1 MSPNISSSENL
12 KNPAH
17 KSESS
22 SEELLR
28 ETSLLT
34 VSKWGSGSKTPML
47 MFCFYTIALTTAFAH
62 LGLFLYLDGK
72 PADGTNSDAPKQ
84 SYVSA
89 ASIILG
95 NIFTLSLTGSV
106 TIVFTQYL
114 WYILRT
120 TTLKVSTIES
130 MFAMQANPLL
140 LRDFNAWQKAPILV
154 ALVILVWLMN
164 IAASFAPGALIV
176 GPTTRY
182 SYQIVEV
189 PTFDS
194 SFVGNGSGADAN
206 KFSLDKFDINDYDT
220 FFPVSTAGSYSQPLQ
235 RLAASTMTVGK
246 QSAMHSPCGANCSYT
261 LNLEGPYLQCAGP
274 NFQYG
279 VFNTTSSSWSDNFQS
294 IGQNI
299 TFETHDDGTDLLVW
313 NAYQGFLFDPWVGGS
328 EEARATASQMNII
341 APSQFSTQTIRPLG
355 MRNPAVRESAS
366 DSFGNLVAIEGNY
379 INCSAATATY
389 TVAYVYENNILS
401 TNVSVSS
408 INIIKNLGTTKE
420 MSNVTQEYGISWPG
434 FLVTT
439 ANRTEEWLLGLGSS
453 YLGYEPVNWTS
464 DWVSWYKN
472 LQVMAIINSMTR
484 LLNGTYPVELI
495 QFGDATSSLSSAYG
509 LGVDVWGTE
518 VSWVDFLN
526 TFPTSST
533 SADLLKSTLIGYTP
547 FNDNFGNF
555 NVTAYS
561 WANRP
566 TANLKYDGVSFTL
579 TPELLNQLLQNITL
593 NMISEIGWWS
603 AHSNVTQWESINTFQ
618 FSKPLNLIL
627 PYFISLF
634 LAIPILVLGIW
645 SLRQN
650 GVSAMNNS
658 FVQILNTTTGSK
670 ELERTAGRGCLGGY
684 DNVSD
689 ELMDLKIRFGE
700 LKDVGRGDERSINGV
715 RRAGFGT
722 EQEIMPLVKSEI
734 YGF

>member
-1 MSPNISSSENL
+1 MSAIAKMYHL
-12 KNPAH
+12 
-17 KSESS
+17 
-22 SEELLR
+22 
-28 ETSLLT
+28 
-34 VSKWGSGSKTPML
+34 
-47 MFCFYTIALTTAFAH
+47 ALTTAFAH
-62 LGLFLYLDGK
+62 LGLFLYLDGNT
-72 PADGTNSDAPKQ
+72 ADGTNSEVPKQ

-140 LRDFNAWQKAPILV
+140 LRDLNAWQKAPILV
-154 ALVILVWLMN
+154 VLVVLVWLMN
-164 IAASFAPGALIV
+164 VAASFAPGALIV

-182 SYQIVEV
+182 SRQVVEV

-194 SFVGNGSGADAN
+194 SFVGNGSGVDAN

-235 RLAASTMTVGK
+235 RLAASTMTAGK
-246 QSAMHSPCGANCSYT
+246 QSTMQSPCGANCSYT
-261 LNLEGPYLQCAGP
+261 LNLEGPYLQCDSP
-274 NFQYG
+274 NIQYG
-279 VFNTTSSSWSDNFQS
+279 VLNTTSLSWSDNFQS
-294 IGQNI
+294 TGQNV
-299 TFETHDDGTDLLVW
+299 TFETHDDGIDLLVW

-328 EEARATASQMNII
+328 KEARATASQMHII
-341 APSQFSTQTIRPLG
+341 APSQFSIQTIRPLG
-355 MRNPAVRESAS
+355 MRNPAVRESKS
-366 DSFGNLVAIEGNY
+366 NSFGNLVAIEGNY

-389 TVAYVYENNILS
+389 TVSYVYENNILS
-401 TNVSVSS
+401 TNISVSS
-408 INIIKNLGTTKE
+408 IDIIKNLGTTKE

-439 ANRTEEWLLGLGSS
+439 ANKTEDWLLGLGSS
-453 YLGYEPVNWTS
+453 YLGYEPANWTS
-464 DWVSWYKN
+464 DWISWYKN
-472 LQVMAIINSMTR
+472 LQIMAVMNSMTR

-495 QFGDATSSLSSAYG
+495 QFGDATSSLSPAYG
-509 LGVDVWGTE
+509 LGVDIWGTE

-526 TFPTSST
+526 AFPTSSMY
-533 SADLLKSTLIGYTP
+533 ADLWKSTLIGYTP

-561 WANRP
+561 WVNDP
-566 TANLKYDGVSFTL
+566 TENLKYDGVSFTV
-579 TPELLNQLLQNITL
+579 TPESLNRLLQNITL

-603 AHSNVTQWESINTFQ
+603 TLANVTQWESINTFQ

-670 ELERTAGRGCLGGY
+670 ALERAAATGCLGGY
-684 DNVSD
+684 NNVLD

-700 LKDVGRGDERSINGV
+700 LKDVGQGDERSSNGV
-715 RRAGFGT
+715 KRAGFGT
-722 EQEIMPLVKSEI
+722 EQEIRPLVKGEN